1 MDLFAALL
9 VCAKHKA
16 TPWPYEKHQSRPEYP
31 KRKNQNMSNI
41 IAASPT
47 TDKVGGKL
55 LSALE
60 YLQSSPYGRMNVT
73 LLEDMEALE
82 EGLEDY
88 RGEAERIA
96 RSLGLVTSEP
106 SPVTHFSPALWE
118 LAIDKNPRF
127 N

>member
-1 MDLFAALL
+1 MLAALL
-9 VCAKHKA
+9 VY
-16 TPWPYEKHQSRPEYP
+16 TYEKHQSRPEYP
-31 KRKNQNMSNI
+31 KRRNQNMSNI
-41 IAASPT
+41 ITVST
-47 TDKVGGKL
+47 TTEKVLDGRL

-60 YLQSSPYGRMNVT
+60 YLQSDSLGRMTVT
-73 LLEDMEALE
+73 FLEEMEALG

-88 RGEAERIA
+88 RSEAEQIA